1 MPGPKKKFT
10 AHPLKRGV
18 KIIPKRA
25 PGADVETDPDAASRS
40 AKLDGSG
47 LPFVTLAQFL
57 KSQGVTDTGGA
68 AKHLV
73 RGGTVKVNNAVE
85 LRPGRKLH
93 DGDQVRAAG
102 KDLPKVLIDLE
113 VADDD
118 EDEKGNG

>member
-1 MPGPKKKFT
+1 MPGPKKT
-10 AHPLKRGV
+10 PAHPLKRGA

-25 PGADVETDPDAASRS
+25 PGADVADDGEPS
-40 AKLDGSG
+40 ARGPKLDGAG

-57 KSQGVTDTGGA
+57 KVQGVADTGGA

-93 DGDQVRAAG
+93 DGDHVRAGG
-102 KDLPKVLIDLE
+102 KDLPKVVIVLAAAVDE
-113 VADDD
+113 DDD
-118 EDEKGNG
+118 E

>member
-1 MPGPKKKFT
+1 MPGPKKFT

-18 KIIPKRA
+18 KIVPKRA
-25 PGADVETDPDAASRS
+25 PGADPAADPDAATRS
-40 AKLDGSG
+40 PKLDGSG
-47 LPFVTLAQFL
+47 QPFVTLAQFL

-73 RGGTVKVNNAVE
+73 RGGTVKVNNTVE

-113 VADDD
+113 VDDD
-118 EDEKGNG
+118 DSEADKDG